1 MRKGRPLKA
10 IKMIDSEGKIL
21 RAYRDAHDVAEE
33 LGYHLSSIY
42 QLLIGRLKIGS
53 YFRLVYDGRQPVAYR
68 HTNNRTM
75 DELTQ
80 EIDEF
85 HQKIN
90 GKPIER
96 RCTICDKVFMS
107 QHKGNRRCARCNY
120 DVEQGYQ
127 VLEYK
132 HK

>member
-1 MRKGRPLKA
+1 MRKSRPLKA
-10 IKMIDSEGKIL
+10 IKMIDSEGRIL

-53 YFRLVYDGRQPVAYR
+53 YFRLVYDGKQPVAYR

-80 EIDEF
+80 EIEEF
-85 HQKIN
+85 HQKYN

-96 RCTICDKVFMS
+96 NCTICSRMFMS
-107 QHKGNRRCARCNY
+107 KHSGNRRCASCNCE
-120 DVEQGYQ
+120 VEREYQ